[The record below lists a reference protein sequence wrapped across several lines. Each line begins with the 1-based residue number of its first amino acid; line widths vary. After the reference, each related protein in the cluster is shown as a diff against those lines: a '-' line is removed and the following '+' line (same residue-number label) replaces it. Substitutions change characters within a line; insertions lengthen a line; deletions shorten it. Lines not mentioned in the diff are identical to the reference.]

1 MELVRK
7 TIYIYHT
14 IINIRIGD
22 NLMTVNLS
30 ALWDFIT
37 EITDHTDA
45 IIAVIVL
52 TVVIVV
58 VKRFG
63 KGLGSMLSIGGK

>member
-1 MELVRK
+1 MA
-7 TIYIYHT
+7 
-14 IINIRIGD
+14 
-22 NLMTVNLS
+22 VNLS

-37 EITDHTDA
+37 EITDNTDA

-63 KGLGSMLSIGGK
+63 KGLGEMLQIGGK

>member
-1 MELVRK
+1 MS
-7 TIYIYHT
+7 
-14 IINIRIGD
+14 
-22 NLMTVNLS
+22 VNLS

-58 VKRFG
+58 VKKFG
-63 KGLGSMLSIGGK
+63 KGLGSMLNIGGGK

>member
-1 MELVRK
+1 M
-7 TIYIYHT
+7 TI
-14 IINIRIGD
+14 N
-22 NLMTVNLS
+22 MS
-30 ALWDFIT
+30 ALWDFVT
-37 EITDHTDA
+37 EITDHTDV

-63 KGLGSMLSIGGK
+63 TGLGNMLNIGGK

>member
-1 MELVRK
+1 MV
-7 TIYIYHT
+7 
-14 IINIRIGD
+14 
-22 NLMTVNLS
+22 VNLS

-45 IIAVIVL
+45 IIAVIML
-52 TVVIVV
+52 VIVIAV

-63 KGLGSMLSIGGK
+63 SSLGNMLQLGGK